1 MQHHRDMSAR
11 AAFRL
16 VGQYVWTASIHSC
29 RLSCRSIVVTPHG
42 AARPAVL
49 ERCAEAE
56 GGVQPSVRLHHVLK
70 LARGRL
76 PRTICNAFIP
86 HCRPSPGP
94 AASRGRLLI
103 SFTRVTREMLWVTA
117 LARHPEARNTT
128 CPYASFMNITLSDQ
142 RSLAWPDRSFS
153 LSVLCAGE
161 ALLISSET
169 SHPPACALALISVA
183 TPCRTLASSRPN
195 IGR

>member
-1 MQHHRDMSAR
+1 MPPSVQKH
-11 AAFRL
+11 L
-16 VGQYVWTASIHSC
+16 VH
-29 RLSCRSIVVTPHG
+29 PHG

-56 GGVQPSVRLHHVLK
+56 GALNRLQVLGFINTDHVLK
-70 LARGRL
+70 LARVRL

-94 AASRGRLLI
+94 AASRPRLLI
-103 SFTRVTREMLWVTA
+103 SFTRVTCEVLWVTA
-117 LARHPEARNTT
+117 LARHPEARNTA
-128 CPYASFMNITLSDQ
+128 CPYASFMDIALSDQ

-169 SHPPACALALISVA
+169 SRPPACALALISVA

-195 IGR
+195 MGR